1 MCSFCLHHRLQD
13 SDDNFSFT
21 SGQSSTLPPVN
32 SLESVESYSEDQNS
46 SGRLQAG
53 TDPTPVTQSGTQD
66 SYPHDQETESSRQS
80 NTECQSEKP
89 SVNTS
94 MGSSLSPQLTA
105 MMTTL
110 ESDDEGT
117 NKGDS
122 GIDPGELFVCPPT
135 ASGEVVASHDV
146 SPGTTPKESGC
157 TPTKGEDGGNVNV
170 ISHSRAEGE
179 DESGDNTPLCPSPT
193 PTDPNRTQNH
203 NYFRWGPPLQQL
215 SSQGASSRPA
225 PQGAISMYR
234 TPSSDTVPPTTP
246 SDCCFSPHAPS
257 SASEISFYLP
267 HPSTPWAPPP
277 SPVRSSFYRLSSSL
291 PSSPTQKIKQFQW
304 EVQEATFPPF
314 DPSSFASPGNPV
326 KVRSKHHCGLNHPH
340 CRHSLRYSYGTN
352 ITLPPFPE
360 DLEVES
366 SDSKELWS
374 RDALLCMNLELEKF
388 SHLGT
393 PRRRTRSSSNPVPP
407 AVSLQPVDYSLTLAR
422 YSPENM
428 HNNASSFKCYNIKTR
443 QNYRLSSS
451 EPNLTSLVSTQLL

>member
-1 MCSFCLHHRLQD
+1 M
-13 SDDNFSFT
+13 SFT
-21 SGQSSTLPPVN
+21 SGQSSNLPPVN
-32 SLESVESYSEDQNS
+32 SLESVESYSEGQNS
-46 SGRLQAG
+46 NGRLQSG
-53 TDPTPVTQSGTQD
+53 SDPTPDTQSGGAQD
-66 SYPHDQETESSRQS
+66 SYPHDQETESNGQS
-80 NTECQSEKP
+80 STERQSEKP

-94 MGSSLSPQLTA
+94 MGSSLLPQLTTMKTA
-105 MMTTL
+105 L

-135 ASGEVVASHDV
+135 TSSEAMASEGV
-146 SPGTTPKESGC
+146 SPGTTPKESGF
-157 TPTKGEDGGNVNV
+157 TLMKGEDRGVQ
-170 ISHSRAEGE
+170 ISHSCAERE
-179 DESGDNTPLCPSPT
+179 EESGDNTPLCPSPT

-215 SSQGASSRPA
+215 GATP
-225 PQGAISMYR
+225 MYR

-246 SDCCFSPHAPS
+246 NDCCCSPHAPS

-291 PSSPTQKIKQFQW
+291 PSSPTQKLKQFQW
-304 EVQEATFPPF
+304 GVQEVAFPPF
-314 DPSSFASPGNPV
+314 DPSSFISPAGTDPV
-326 KVRSKHHCGLNHPH
+326 KVRSKHRCGLNHPH

-352 ITLPPFPE
+352 FGLPPFPE
-360 DLEVES
+360 DLELES
-366 SDSKELWS
+366 GESKELWS
-374 RDALLCMNLELEKF
+374 RDSSLCVNLEQEKF

-393 PRRRTRSSSNPVPP
+393 PRRRTRSSSNPVAPP
-407 AVSLQPVDYSLTLAR
+407 VSLQPVDYSLTLAR

-451 EPNLTSLVSTQLL
+451 EPNLTSLVPTQLL